1 MFNRSELKQQA
12 KDLMKKHFPQMFLVC
27 LIWGLVAGDL
37 ISIDFSVDTGAIVV
51 TAAQH
56 QYTLAV
62 LTNGWFLMM
71 FMLAI
76 AAGIAFAA
84 FLKSP
89 LRQGVSYYFRNCSLG
104 KAKIEDLLHSFSSNY
119 LHHVKVL
126 FHRDIRIFAW
136 TLLLIVPGIIKE
148 YEYAFVDYIL
158 NDQPDITPEDAL
170 ELSSRMTDGLKWEM
184 FVLDLSFILWA
195 LLASVLA
202 VFTLGLSGIA
212 LNVYTN
218 QTHAQLY
225 QWVLDRDKTEDGS
238 CEAEAV
244 EIDSA
249 VLEVLKENQ

>member
-12 KDLMKKHFPQMFLVC
+12 KDLMKNHFLQMFLVC
-27 LIWGLVAGDL
+27 LIWGLFAGEL
-37 ISIDFSVDTGAIVV
+37 ISIEFSVDSGAVV
-51 TAAQH
+51 LSAAQQ

-62 LTNGWFLMM
+62 LTNGWFLMT
-71 FMLAI
+71 FVLGI
-76 AAGIAFAA
+76 AAGIAFTV

-89 LRQGVSYYFRNCSLG
+89 LRQGVSCYFRNCSLG
-104 KAKIEDLLHSFSSNY
+104 KSKIEDLLHAFSNNY

-136 TLLLIVPGIIKE
+136 TLLLIVPGIIKA

-158 NDQPDITPEDAL
+158 ADQPDIAPEDAL
-170 ELSSRMTDGLKWEM
+170 ECSSRMTNGLKWDM

-225 QWVLDRDKTEDGS
+225 QWVLDRDKTEDAS

-249 VLEVLKENQ
+249 VLEVLKDNQ